1 MNTDKQNYLAIIA
14 NGLKRRFNIDWRNVT
29 TQAAI
34 EKHQSEGW
42 DASKFVD
49 FIAMKFNL
57 TTVTA

>member
-1 MNTDKQNYLAIIA
+1 MNDQQSYLAIIV
-14 NGLKRRFNIDWRNVT
+14 NGLRKRYGVDWRNVT

-57 TTVTA
+57 TAAQ